1 VSGGF
6 STTGSLLPAPGAG
19 LRYRGYWAKI
29 IYTGGAA
36 NGFIADS
43 RGSYICF
50 VGPSPIPSLDFADL
64 KESGLAWP
72 TNTAVTVA
80 VGTGGNFVAS
90 ILYTVETV

>member
-1 VSGGF
+1 
-6 STTGSLLPAPGAG
+6 
-19 LRYRGYWAKI
+19 
-29 IYTGGAA
+29 
-36 NGFIADS
+36 
-43 RGSYICF
+43 
-50 VGPSPIPSLDFADL
+50 LDFADL